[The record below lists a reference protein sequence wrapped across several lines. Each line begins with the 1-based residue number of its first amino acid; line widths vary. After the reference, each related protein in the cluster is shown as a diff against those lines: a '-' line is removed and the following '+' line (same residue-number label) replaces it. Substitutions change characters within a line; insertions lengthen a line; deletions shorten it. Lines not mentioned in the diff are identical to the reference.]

1 MECVS
6 GALKGMGRSLIS
18 MIVSVIG
25 SCALRILWIYTVCP
39 FFNDIRVLYL
49 AYPVTWTVTSVGLG
63 VFVIK
68 AYRELIR
75 ARDARISSGAE
86 SEQVKSPA

>member
-1 MECVS
+1 
-6 GALKGMGRSLIS
+6 

-25 SCALRILWIYTVCP
+25 SCALRIVWIYTVCP
-39 FFNDIRVLYL
+39 FFPEDIGVLYL
-49 AYPVTWTVTSVGLG
+49 AYPVTWIITTTGLAIFL
-63 VFVIK
+63 VK